1 MPSTLYG
8 DETGGIMKQITIG
21 LATAAVLGVWAF
33 ATTRASSQDVKELEV
48 ELKATDAE
56 FKTELKELQN
66 DIHELE
72 VHQSAFRAQV
82 REALR
87 IPHEPSDS
95 R

>member
-8 DETGGIMKQITIG
+8 DESNSVIKQVSIGII
-21 LATAAVLGVWAF
+21 TAALLGGWAF
-33 ATTRASSQDVKELEV
+33 ATTRASSQDMKELEV

-56 FKTELKELQN
+56 FKGELKELQD

-72 VHQSAFRAQV
+72 IHQSAFRAQV

-87 IPHEPSDS
+87 IPDTEH
-95 R
+95 

>member
-8 DETGGIMKQITIG
+8 DESNSVIKQVSIGII
-21 LATAAVLGVWAF
+21 TAALLGVWAF

-56 FKTELKELQN
+56 FKVELKELQD

-87 IPHEPSDS
+87 IPNTEP
-95 R
+95 